1 MKINLIFYPSSI
13 YFKKIEVKFDLFKI
27 NMGDLKLVETI
38 NFIQYKMNFI

>member
-27 NMGDLKLVETI
+27 NMGDIRLIETI
-38 NFIQYKMNFI
+38 NFTIYKMNFI